1 MNIEN
6 ILTLY
11 DKDLRIHR
19 MYPEARR
26 EVNGDVVRF
35 LRQAPGMNLVAF
47 TFATERTLDPVIARE
62 VAYLAPF
69 EQPFT
74 WKVYDH
80 DRLPRL
86 RTKLLD
92 QHFAEDSD
100 PAAVMVL
107 DVTRAPA
114 QIFQFDPTLHIERLT
129 SVDKLRA
136 IVEVLDAVYGGSHD
150 WVYNRMGVHLRIPK
164 YLSAYAVCVD
174 GRPVSV
180 AWTYF
185 PEGHFATLFGG
196 TTLAEYRSRGLYS
209 SLLAVRLNE
218 IRQRG
223 YPFAVVETGPM
234 SRPIVAKRG
243 FQQVST
249 VWDYAWQREP

>member
-1 MNIEN
+1 MNIAN
-6 ILTLY
+6 IQTLY

-47 TFATERTLDPVIARE
+47 TFATERTLDAAIARE
-62 VAYLAPF
+62 VDYLAPLA
-69 EQPFT
+69 QPFT
-74 WKVYDH
+74 WKAYDH

-86 RTKLLD
+86 RTRLLGW
-92 QHFAEDSD
+92 QFAEDSD

-107 DVTRAPA
+107 DVAHAPA
-114 QIFQFDPTLHIERLT
+114 QTFQPDPAVHIEHLN
-129 SVDKLRA
+129 SVNKLRA
-136 IVEVLDAVYGGSHD
+136 IVEVLDAVYGGGND
-150 WVYNRMGVHLRIPK
+150 WVYARMGAHLRLPH

-174 GRPVSV
+174 GRPVAV

-185 PEGHFATLFGG
+185 PKGHFATLFGG
-196 TTLAEYRSRGLYS
+196 TTLAQYRNRGLYS

-223 YPFAVVETGPM
+223 YPYAVVETGPM
-234 SRPIVAKRG
+234 SRPIVARRG

-249 VWDYAWQREP
+249 VWDYEWQREP